1 MRRWSIEVY
10 IVGPDGEN
18 LPATCFDKVL
28 YKLHESFGPRA
39 KQSESVPVLP
49 AAAAALPA
57 TATRPIIA
65 LSFVAFD
72 AL

>member
-49 AAAAALPA
+49 AAAALPA